1 MNELILQDD
10 KLKEIQRVI
19 EGRNVPGLG
28 DLLTFMYS
36 AAKEILRLRAR
47 ERWLIRQLAEGG
59 EKLCPMPDNYQ
70 CANKSGADC
79 EAKSDKMREACW
91 SNAAAAAVKS
101 GE

>member
-1 MNELILQDD
+1 MNELNLQDD

-19 EGRNVPGLG
+19 EERNVPESGG
-28 DLLTFMYS
+28 VLTFIYS
-36 AAKEILRLRAR
+36 AVKEILRLRAR
-47 ERWLIRQLAEGG
+47 ERWLLRQLAEGW
-59 EKLCPMPDNYQ
+59 EKSCPMPDNYR

-91 SNAAAAAVKS
+91 SNAADAAVKA